1 MQCRI
6 FCSLYAVLFNGIQ
19 QVLSSRRLWARLLFE
34 AIIKLSV
41 FPSLFSKNKFDP
53 LIDFGWMEK
62 HYYQHSSMSVI
73 AVASSQGLSLWFLDQ
88 LIHLSNKIWRQL
100 CWCMFEGIL
109 KAVMRSEL
117 INFYWRKSECLSR
130 WLLLRW
136 LLKFTQLKHYILVIG
151 IFTTLRMAL
160 KYKFNW
166 NGLHILANGKMREI
180 MSTPHIATLWELCDI
195 ILYTLCSHPAPSVSN
210 NRMVIFLP
218 HICRWSVY
226 G

>member
-19 QVLSSRRLWARLLFE
+19 QVLSSRRLWVRLLFE

-73 AVASSQGLSLWFLDQ
+73 AVASCQGFSLWFLDQ

-136 LLKFTQLKHYILVIG
+136 LLKVTQLQQYILMIG
-151 IFTTLRMAL
+151 IFTTLRMAST
-160 KYKFNW
+160 YKFNL
-166 NGLHILANGKMREI
+166 NGLHILYSLMVK
-180 MSTPHIATLWELCDI
+180 WEKTCQHLISLPFDNSV
-195 ILYTLCSHPAPSVSN
+195 ILSYIRCVPILTC
-210 NRMVIFLP
+210 
-218 HICRWSVY
+218 
-226 G
+226 